1 MDERRRSTRDPTYL
15 PGVIYFNHGR
25 DTLSCVIRDYSYEG
39 ARIVIPSSQ
48 QVVSP
53 NRKMHLMAAYATI
66 VDADVRIGL
75 IWYLLCASDL
85 HLFPAPTLRPFGTV
99 GAQQPL

>member
-1 MDERRRSTRDPTYL
+1 MDRSLL
-15 PGVIYFNHGR
+15 PSGEIEQGR
-25 DTLSCVIRDYSYEG
+25 GWVRSI
-39 ARIVIPSSQ
+39 Q
-48 QVVSP
+48 QLVCP
-53 NRKMHLMAAYATI
+53 NRKPHLMAAYATI

-85 HLFPAPTLRPFGTV
+85 HLFPAPTLTPFGAI